1 MSNYRENALCIIK
14 IIMKNFLIILLGLY
28 TFSANTGELK
38 RESSGFSETEEF
50 KFEDNTVI
58 HYKNKT
64 TWKDNLGNYGLSNCL
79 GLIVTDFNKEII
91 DYKMYCKYLDQD
103 NHEYTH
109 KYIRETAVSGG
120 VGKSNIISGTGKW
133 KKHIGVI
140 CTYAIDYLKTA
151 LFLIEKCNLEVNE

>member
-1 MSNYRENALCIIK
+1 
-14 IIMKNFLIILLGLY
+14 MKNILIILLGLY
-28 TFSANTGELK
+28 TLLANTGELK

-50 KFEDNTVI
+50 KFENNTVI

-109 KYIRETAVSGG
+109 KYIRDTVVSG
-120 VGKSNIISGTGKW
+120 
-133 KKHIGVI
+133 
-140 CTYAIDYLKTA
+140 
-151 LFLIEKCNLEVNE
+151 

>member
-1 MSNYRENALCIIK
+1 MT
-14 IIMKNFLIILLGLY
+14 MKFFLTILLGLY
-28 TFSANTGELK
+28 IFSGNTNELK
-38 RESSGFSETEEF
+38 RESSGFSDTEEF
-50 KFEDNTVI
+50 KFENNTVI

-79 GLIVTDFNKEII
+79 GLIVTDVNKEII

-109 KYIRETAVSGG
+109 KYIRETAVLGG

-133 KKHIGVI
+133 KKYIGI
-140 CTYAIDYLKTA
+140 TCTYAIDYLKTA
-151 LFLIEKCNLEVNE
+151 LFLLEKCNLEDE

>member
-1 MSNYRENALCIIK
+1 
-14 IIMKNFLIILLGLY
+14 MKNFLIILLGLY

-50 KFEDNTVI
+50 TFENNTVI

-64 TWKDNLGNYGLSNCL
+64 TWKDNLGNYGPSKCL

-103 NHEYTH
+103 NDEYTH
-109 KYIRETAVSGG
+109 KYIRESTVSGG

-133 KKHIGVI
+133 KKYIGVT

-151 LFLIEKCNLEVNE
+151 LFLIEKCNLES

>member
-1 MSNYRENALCIIK
+1 
-14 IIMKNFLIILLGLY
+14 MKNILIILLGLY
-28 TFSANTGELK
+28 TLLANTGELK

-50 KFEDNTVI
+50 KFENNTVI

-109 KYIRETAVSGG
+109 KYIRETDVSGG
-120 VGKSNIISGTGKW
+120 VGTSNIISGTGKW
-133 KKHIGVI
+133 KKYIGVT

-151 LFLIEKCNLEVNE
+151 LFLIEKCNLENS

>member
-1 MSNYRENALCIIK
+1 M
-14 IIMKNFLIILLGLY
+14 NFFLTILLLGLF
-28 TFSANTGELK
+28 TFSASTSELK

-50 KFEDNTVI
+50 KFENNTVI

-91 DYKMYCKYLDQD
+91 DYKMYCKYIDQD
-103 NHEYTH
+103 NNEYTH
-109 KYIRETAVSGG
+109 KYIREASVSGG

-133 KKHIGVI
+133 KKYIGVT

-151 LFLIEKCNLEVNE
+151 LFLIEKCNLENS

>member
-1 MSNYRENALCIIK
+1 
-14 IIMKNFLIILLGLY
+14 MKYLLII
-28 TFSANTGELK
+28 FSIFYFAPGNTGELK

-50 KFEDNTVI
+50 KFENNKVI

-79 GLIVTDFNKEII
+79 GLIVTDVNKEII

-103 NHEYTH
+103 NDEYTH
-109 KYIRETAVSGG
+109 KYIRETIVSAG
-120 VGKSNIISGTGKW
+120 VGKSSIISGTAKW
-133 KKHIGVI
+133 KKHIGAS

-151 LFLIEKCNLEVNE
+151 LFILERCNLDNE

>member
-1 MSNYRENALCIIK
+1 MIQYLFLDVCAQ
-14 IIMKNFLIILLGLY
+14 IIMKNFLIILLGIY

-50 KFEDNTVI
+50 KFENNTVI

-91 DYKMYCKYLDQD
+91 DYKMYCKYLKSFILQNNQIFNKLLYQKDSKICLKEFLLMVASIL
-103 NHEYTH
+103 NY
-109 KYIRETAVSGG
+109 VSLQPM
-120 VGKSNIISGTGKW
+120 GKKSTILTTQII
-133 KKHIGVI
+133 
-140 CTYAIDYLKTA
+140 
-151 LFLIEKCNLEVNE
+151 

>member
-1 MSNYRENALCIIK
+1 
-14 IIMKNFLIILLGLY
+14 MKYYLIVLFGLY
-28 TFSANTGELK
+28 IFLGNTSELK

-50 KFEDNTVI
+50 KFENNTVI

-64 TWKDNLGNYGLSNCL
+64 TWKDNVGNYGLSNCL
-79 GLIVTDFNKEII
+79 GLIVTDFKKEII

-109 KYIRETAVSGG
+109 KYIRETAVSAG

-133 KKHIGVI
+133 KRYVGTT

-151 LFLIEKCNLEVNE
+151 LFLIEKCNLEDE

>member
-1 MSNYRENALCIIK
+1 MEFIFARIFGVEVEKFSIGFGPALY
-14 IIMKNFLIILLGLY
+14 FFY
-28 TFSANTGELK
+28 
-38 RESSGFSETEEF
+38 
-50 KFEDNTVI
+50 D
-58 HYKNKT
+58 KNKT
-64 TWKDNLGNYGLSNCL
+64 TWKDNLGKYGLSNCL

-133 KKHIGVI
+133 KKHIGVT

-151 LFLIEKCNLEVNE
+151 LFIVEKCNLVN

>member
-1 MSNYRENALCIIK
+1 
-14 IIMKNFLIILLGLY
+14 MKNFLIILLGLY
-28 TFSANTGELK
+28 TFSANTVELK

-50 KFEDNTVI
+50 KFENNTVI

-133 KKHIGVI
+133 KKYIGVT

-151 LFLIEKCNLEVNE
+151 LFLLEKCNLKNE

>member
-1 MSNYRENALCIIK
+1 
-14 IIMKNFLIILLGLY
+14 MKNILIILLGLY

-50 KFEDNTVI
+50 KF
-58 HYKNKT
+58 
-64 TWKDNLGNYGLSNCL
+64 
-79 GLIVTDFNKEII
+79 
-91 DYKMYCKYLDQD
+91 DQD

-133 KKHIGVI
+133 KKHIGVT

-151 LFLIEKCNLEVNE
+151 LFLIEKCNLKPS

>member
-1 MSNYRENALCIIK
+1 
-14 IIMKNFLIILLGLY
+14 MKNFLIILLSLY

-50 KFEDNTVI
+50 KFENNTVI

-91 DYKMYCKYLDQD
+91 DYRMYCKYLDQD
-103 NHEYTH
+103 NSEYTH
-109 KYIRETAVSGG
+109 KYIRETSVSGG
-120 VGKSNIISGTGKW
+120 VGKSSIISGTGKW
-133 KKHIGVI
+133 KKYIGAT

-151 LFLIEKCNLEVNE
+151 LFLIEKCNIENL